1 MPVGVRFRPRVG
13 QRYAGDEL
21 VGDAVLVGFP
31 VFRDAGPL
39 KCGETTS
46 NSAHAVQMRI
56 FRARKTARAHVN
68 NKGGL

>member
-1 MPVGVRFRPRVG
+1 
-13 QRYAGDEL
+13 L

-39 KCGETTS
+39 KCGETTV
-46 NSAHAVQMRI
+46 NCAHAVQMRI
-56 FRARKTARAHVN
+56 FRARTTARAHVN